1 MRILTSRSA
10 RWCLRSTAV
19 ILAMVAGVS
28 TAFAAPI
35 TTPAELNPGDQYR
48 LVFVTTTTRD
58 ATSTDITDYNA
69 FVTGV
74 ANTQAALA
82 ALGTTWTAIASSS
95 AEAARDNT
103 GTNPLAT
110 TGVPIY
116 RLDGVS
122 KVVDDNLD
130 LWNGDLDLAI
140 SLAEDGTTAI
150 FNEVWTGTDPAGN
163 AVVGA
168 ELGSA
173 SPIVGDPAQ
182 SDASWINLAALPSFT
197 PFHFYALSDVLT
209 VAPVPEPAILPLL
222 ATGLA
227 ALGFARRKR
236 NR

>member
-1 MRILTSRSA
+1 MRILTFRSA
-10 RWCLRSTAV
+10 RWCLRFTAV
-19 ILAMVAGVS
+19 ILAMLAGVS
-28 TAFAAPI
+28 TAFAVPI

-74 ANTQAALA
+74 ANTQAVLA
-82 ALGTTWTAIASSS
+82 ALGTTWTAIASTS

-122 KVVDDNLD
+122 RVVDDNLD

-140 SLAEDGTTAI
+140 SVAEDGTTAI
-150 FNEVWTGTDPAGN
+150 FTEVWTGTDAVGN
-163 AVVGA
+163 TVVGA

-182 SDASWINLAALPSFT
+182 SDANWINLAALSSFT

-236 NR
+236 TR